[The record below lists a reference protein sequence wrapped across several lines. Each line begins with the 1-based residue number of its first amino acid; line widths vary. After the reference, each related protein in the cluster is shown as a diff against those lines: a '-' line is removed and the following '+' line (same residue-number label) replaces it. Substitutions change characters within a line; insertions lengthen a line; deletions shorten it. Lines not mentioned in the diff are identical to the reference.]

1 MISFSGLFIR
11 RPVASS
17 LIALGL
23 LFAGA
28 LGFIALPV
36 ASLPSV
42 DLPTLRV
49 TATQPG
55 ADPETM
61 ATTIAAP
68 LERQLGSIAGVTE
81 ITSTSSLGATAIAVQ
96 FDINRPVDKAAR
108 DVQAAIN
115 AAANDLPSD
124 LPSLPIVRKLNPAA
138 FPVLVL
144 ALTSDTITNSDLYD
158 IADTVI
164 AQRLSQVPGV
174 AEVSV
179 NGAEQPAMR
188 ISIDTNRLAA
198 IGVGI
203 DAVRTA
209 IVNANALGPLGAFE
223 GSIRTEMLATNAQLE
238 TVDDYKSIVVA
249 IHNGSAIRLGDV
261 ADIQKGVRNIRA
273 AGWFNGKPSVILQIT
288 KQPNA
293 NVIETVDAVKALL
306 PELGRWI
313 PAGVKIET
321 LTDRTESIRSSI
333 RDLMKTLLIAI
344 GLVMVVVFV
353 FLRSTAQTIAV
364 GVTVPL
370 SIAGSFAAMWLAG
383 FTLDTL
389 SLMAITIAVGFVVD
403 DAIVVVENVHRHVE
417 AGESPMTA
425 ALKGAQELGFTVL
438 SISLSLAAAFIPM
451 IFMEGIIGRLF
462 REFALTMVFAIAV
475 STFVSLTIAPVI
487 CSKLLHR
494 QGEPGRWRLDRW
506 IERGL
511 EGCATLYTRSLEPV
525 LRHPWITLV
534 VFGLVIAA
542 TVDLFITMPKGFF
555 PQDDIGL
562 IFGSTE
568 AAPDISFTRMSALQQ
583 KMSDIVSADPAVS
596 GVASF
601 IGASGGLSTVNQ
613 GRLLV
618 SLKPFSERKVTS
630 AEVVARLRR
639 ATSGIAGI
647 RLFMASAQDFRAGAR
662 SGKSP
667 LQFTLWGQ
675 DLKALQEWGPKAEAA
690 LKSAPELADV
700 STDKVSGGLQLNIV
714 VDRARAARVGVKF
727 QDIDATLNDAFGQRQ
742 IATLYT
748 PRNQYRTILSVAK
761 DRQAD
766 PSDLAGL
773 YVPGAKGLQVPLAT
787 LAHFNRGLAPLA
799 INHQG
804 QFASVTITY
813 DMAEGV
819 TQDAATAAVK
829 NAILSLHLPETIN
842 SDFAGDAKA
851 FTTASSS
858 QGLLI
863 LAAVLAVY
871 LILGIL
877 YESLVH
883 PLTILSTLPSAALG
897 ALLALKLFGL
907 EVSLIAI
914 IGIILL
920 IGVVKKNGIILV
932 DFAQSTRR
940 DSDASALTAIFEACR
955 VRFRPILMTTM
966 ASMLG
971 ALPLLL
977 AVGPGSEL
985 RRPLGV
991 TIIGGLFLSQIL
1003 TLYTTPV
1010 IYILMD
1016 KLGRKQRIPTSEPD
1030 QDEASPIEA
1039 RATSPHS
1046 ASS

>member
-1 MISFSGLFIR
+1 MNGFSGLFIQ

-17 LIALGL
+17 LIALGIL
-23 LFAGA
+23 LAGLLA
-28 LGFIALPV
+28 FVILPV

-49 TATQPG
+49 SATQPG

-61 ATTIAAP
+61 ATTVAAP

-81 ITSTSSLGATAIAVQ
+81 ITSTSSLGATTIAVQ

-115 AAANDLPSD
+115 AAAYDLPSD
-124 LPSLPIVRKLNPAA
+124 LPSLPLVRKLNPAA

-144 ALTSDTITNSDLYD
+144 ALTSDTLLNSEIYD
-158 IADTVI
+158 IADSVI
-164 AQRLSQVPGV
+164 AQRLSQVAGV

-179 NGAEQPAMR
+179 NGSEQPAMR
-188 ISIDTNRLAA
+188 ISVDPNRLAA

-203 DAVRTA
+203 DAVRSA

-223 GSIRTEMLATNAQLE
+223 GPKRSEMLATNAQLE
-238 TVDDYKSIVVA
+238 SVDDYKSIVVA
-249 IHNGSAIRLGDV
+249 NRNGAAIRLGDI
-261 ADIQKGVRNIRA
+261 ADIKQGVRNIRA
-273 AGWFNGKPSVILQIT
+273 AGWFNGKPAVILQIT

-293 NVIETVDAVKALL
+293 NVIETVDAIKALL
-306 PELGRWI
+306 PELRRWI

-321 LTDRTESIRSSI
+321 LTDRTESIRASI
-333 RDLMKTLLIAI
+333 RDLIKTLLVAVV
-344 GLVMVVVFV
+344 LVMGVVLV
-353 FLRSTAQTIAV
+353 FLRSRAQTIAV
-364 GVTVPL
+364 GISVPL
-370 SIAGSFAAMWLAG
+370 SIAGSFAAMWVAG
-383 FTLDTL
+383 FSLDTL

-403 DAIVVVENVHRHVE
+403 DAIVVVENVHRHIEDGDGALE
-417 AGESPMTA
+417 AA
-425 ALKGAQELGFTVL
+425 WKGAHELGFTVL
-438 SISLSLAAAFIPM
+438 SISLSLGAAFIPM
-451 IFMEGIIGRLF
+451 IFMDGIIGRLF
-462 REFALTMVFAIAV
+462 REFALTLVFAIAV

-487 CSKLLHR
+487 CSKLMR
-494 QGEPGRWRLDRW
+494 GREEQKRTRIDQW
-506 IERGL
+506 IENGL
-511 EGCATLYTRSLEPV
+511 DALAMLYARSLRPV
-525 LRHPWITLV
+525 LRHPWITLI
-534 VFGLVIAA
+534 VFGLVIGA
-542 TVDLFITMPKGFF
+542 TVNLFRTLPKGFF

-568 AAPDISFTRMSALQQ
+568 AAPDISFARMSELQQ
-583 KMSDIVSADPAVS
+583 KISAIASADPAVS

-613 GRLLV
+613 GRLLI
-618 SLKPFSERKVTS
+618 SLKPFAERKTSS
-630 AEVVARLRR
+630 AEIVARLRR
-639 ATSGIAGI
+639 ATSGIVGI
-647 RLFMASAQDFRAGAR
+647 RLFMAAAQDFRAGAR

-667 LQFTLWGQ
+667 MQFTIWGQ

-690 LKSAPELADV
+690 LKAAPELVDV
-700 STDKVSGGLQLNIV
+700 STDKVSGGLQLDLSI
-714 VDRARAARVGVKF
+714 DRIRAARLGVAF
-727 QDIDATLNDAFGQRQ
+727 QDIDAALNDAFGQRQ

-748 PRNQYRTILSVAK
+748 PRNQYKTVLAVAK
-761 DRQAD
+761 DKQSD
-766 PSDLAGL
+766 PSDLSGL
-773 YVPGAKGLQVPLAT
+773 YVPAAHGTQVPLET
-787 LAHFNRGLAPLA
+787 LAHINRGVAPLA

-804 QFASVTITY
+804 QFASITITY
-813 DMAEGV
+813 DLAEGI
-819 TQDAATAAVK
+819 TQDAATVAVRR
-829 NAILSLHLPETIN
+829 AILDLHMPDSVN

-851 FTTASSS
+851 FAAASGS

-897 ALLALKLFGL
+897 ALLALKLFGM
-907 EVSLIAI
+907 EISLIAI

-920 IGVVKKNGIILV
+920 IGIVKKNGIILV
-932 DFAQSTRR
+932 DFAQSRR
-940 DSDASALTAIFEACR
+940 RETELSALAAMFEACR

-977 AVGPGSEL
+977 AAGPGAGL

-1016 KLGRKQRIPTSEPD
+1016 KLGRRRRQPSTGL
-1030 QDEASPIEA
+1030 
-1039 RATSPHS
+1039 
-1046 ASS
+1046 

>member
-1 MISFSGLFIR
+1 MMSFSGLFIR

-17 LIALGL
+17 LLALGI

-28 LGFIALPV
+28 LAFFFLPV

-49 TATQPG
+49 TASQPG

-61 ATTIAAP
+61 ATTVAAP

-115 AAANDLPSD
+115 AAAYDLPSD
-124 LPSLPIVRKLNPAA
+124 LPALPLVRKLNPAA

-144 ALTSDTITNSDLYD
+144 ALTSETIPNSDLYD

-164 AQRLSQVPGV
+164 AQRLSQVAGV

-179 NGAEQPAMR
+179 NGAEQPAIR
-188 ISIDTNRLAA
+188 ISIDPNRLAA
-198 IGVGI
+198 IGIGLDTVRS
-203 DAVRTA
+203 AV
-209 IVNANALGPLGAFE
+209 VNANALGPLGAID
-223 GSIRTEMLATNAQLE
+223 GTSQTEMLASNAQLQTPE
-238 TVDDYKSIVVA
+238 DYQSIIVA
-249 IHNGSAIRLGDV
+249 NRKGAAVRLGDI
-261 ADIQKGVRNIRA
+261 ATISKGVRNIRA
-273 AGWFNGKPSVILQIT
+273 AGWFNGKPAVILQIT
-288 KQPNA
+288 KQPDA

-313 PAGVKIET
+313 PAGVKIST

-333 RDLMKTLLIAI
+333 RDLMKTLLVAI
-344 GLVMVVVFV
+344 VLVMGVVLV
-353 FLRSTAQTIAV
+353 FLRSRAQTIAV
-364 GVTVPL
+364 GVSVPL
-370 SIAGSFAAMWLAG
+370 SIAGSFAAMWVAG

-403 DAIVVVENVHRHVE
+403 DAIVVVENVHRHIE
-417 AGESPMTA
+417 AGDAPLTA

-438 SISLSLAAAFIPM
+438 SISLSLGAAFIPM

-462 REFALTMVFAIAV
+462 REFALTLVFAIAV

-487 CSKLLHR
+487 CSKLLR
-494 QGEPGRWRLDRW
+494 QRAPDTRRLWLDRW
-506 IERGL
+506 IETSL
-511 EGCATLYTRSLEPV
+511 EGLASLYAMSLRPV

-534 VFGLVIAA
+534 VFCLVIAA
-542 TVDLFITMPKGFF
+542 TVNLFRTLPKGFF

-568 AAPDISFTRMSALQQ
+568 ASPDISFARMSTLQQ
-583 KMSDIVSADPAVS
+583 KISDIVSADSSVS

-618 SLKPFSERKVTS
+618 SLKPFAERQESS
-630 AEVVARLRR
+630 ATIVARLRK
-639 ATSGIAGI
+639 ATAGIVGI

-690 LKSAPELADV
+690 LKAAPELADV
-700 STDKVSGGLQLNIV
+700 STDKTSGGLQLDLTI
-714 VDRARAARVGVKF
+714 DRIRAAGLGVKF
-727 QDIDATLNDAFGQRQ
+727 ADIDAALNDAFGQRQ
-742 IATLYT
+742 IATFYT
-748 PRNQYRTILSVAK
+748 PRNQYKTVLAVNKANQSDPGDLS
-761 DRQAD
+761 
-766 PSDLAGL
+766 GI
-773 YVPGAKGLQVPLAT
+773 YIPGSNGIQIPLAT
-787 LAHFNRGLAPLA
+787 LAHVSRGIQPLA

-813 DMAEGV
+813 DMAEGI

-829 NAILSLHLPETIN
+829 RAILDLHLPDAVN

-851 FTTASSS
+851 FAASAGS
-858 QGLLI
+858 QPLLI

-877 YESLVH
+877 YESLIH
-883 PLTILSTLPSAALG
+883 PITILSTLPSAALG
-897 ALLALKLFGL
+897 ALLALKAAGMEL
-907 EVSLIAI
+907 SLIAI

-920 IGVVKKNGIILV
+920 IGIVKKNGIILI
-932 DFAQSTRR
+932 DFAQSRR
-940 DSDASALTAIFEACR
+940 RESDIPAFAAMTEACR

-977 AVGPGSEL
+977 AIGPGAEL

-991 TIIGGLFLSQIL
+991 TIIGGLLLSQIL

-1010 IYILMD
+1010 IYLLMD
-1016 KLGRKQRIPTSEPD
+1016 RMTR
-1030 QDEASPIEA
+1030 
-1039 RATSPHS
+1039 RRN
-1046 ASS
+1046 

>member
-1 MISFSGLFIR
+1 MSGFSSLFIK

-17 LIALGL
+17 LLGL
-23 LFAGA
+23 GILFAGVLA
-28 LGFIALPV
+28 FFVLPV

-61 ATTIAAP
+61 ATTVAAP

-115 AAANDLPSD
+115 AAAYDLPSD
-124 LPSLPIVRKLNPAA
+124 LPALPLVRKLNPAA

-144 ALTSDTITNSDLYD
+144 ALTSETIPNSELYD

-164 AQRLSQVPGV
+164 AQRLSQVAGV

-179 NGAEQPAMR
+179 NGAEQPAIR
-188 ISIDTNRLAA
+188 ISLDPHRLAA

-203 DAVRTA
+203 DTVRTA
-209 IVNANALGPLGAFE
+209 VVNANALGPLGAFE
-223 GSIRTEMLATNAQLE
+223 GISRTEMLASNAQLQVPE
-238 TVDDYKSIVVA
+238 DYQSIIVA
-249 IHNGSAIRLGDV
+249 NRNGAAIRLGDI
-261 ADIQKGVRNIRA
+261 AEIKQGVRNNRA
-273 AGWFNGKPSVILQIT
+273 AGWFNGKPAVILQIT
-288 KQPNA
+288 KQPDA

-313 PAGVKIET
+313 PAGVKIST

-333 RDLMKTLLIAI
+333 RDLMKTLFVAI
-344 GLVMVVVFV
+344 LLVMGVVLV
-353 FLRSTAQTIAV
+353 FLRSRAQTIAV
-364 GVTVPL
+364 GVSVPL
-370 SIAGSFAAMWLAG
+370 SIAGSFAAMWVAG

-403 DAIVVVENVHRHVE
+403 DAIVVVENVHRHIE
-417 AGESPMTA
+417 AGDTPLTA

-462 REFALTMVFAIAV
+462 REFALTLVFAIAV

-487 CSKLLHR
+487 CSKLMGQR
-494 QGEPGRWRLDRW
+494 APDTKPFWLDRW
-506 IERGL
+506 IETGL
-511 EGCATLYTRSLEPV
+511 TGLASLYALSLKPV

-534 VFGLVIAA
+534 VFCLVIGA
-542 TVDLFITMPKGFF
+542 TVNLFRTLPKGFF

-568 AAPDISFTRMSALQQ
+568 AAPDISFARMSALQQ
-583 KMSDIVSADPAVS
+583 KISDIVSADSSVS

-618 SLKPFSERKVTS
+618 SLKPYAERQESS
-630 AEVVARLRR
+630 ATIVARLRK
-639 ATSGIAGI
+639 ATAGIVGI

-667 LQFTLWGQ
+667 MQFTLWGQ

-690 LKSAPELADV
+690 LKAAPELADV
-700 STDKVSGGLQLNIV
+700 STDKTNGGLQLDLTI
-714 VDRARAARVGVKF
+714 DRVRAARLGVKF
-727 QDIDATLNDAFGQRQ
+727 TDIDAALNDAFGQRQ
-742 IATLYT
+742 IATFYT
-748 PRNQYRTILSVAK
+748 PRNQYKTVLAVNK
-761 DRQAD
+761 DRQSD
-766 PSDLAGL
+766 PSDLSGI
-773 YVPGAKGLQVPLAT
+773 YVPGAKGVQIPIESI
-787 LAHFNRGLAPLA
+787 AHMGRGLQPLA

-813 DMAEGV
+813 DMAENV
-819 TQDAATAAVK
+819 TQDAAMAAVK
-829 NAILSLHLPETIN
+829 RAVLDLHLPETVN

-851 FTTASSS
+851 FATSAGS
-858 QGLLI
+858 QPLLL

-877 YESLVH
+877 YESLIH
-883 PLTILSTLPSAALG
+883 PITILSTLPSAALG
-897 ALLALKLFGL
+897 ALLALKAAGL
-907 EVSLIAI
+907 ELSLIAI

-920 IGVVKKNGIILV
+920 IGIVKKNGIILV
-932 DFAQSTRR
+932 DFAQSRR
-940 DSDASALTAIFEACR
+940 REIDLSALSAMTEACR

-977 AVGPGSEL
+977 ATGPGAEL

-991 TIIGGLFLSQIL
+991 TIIGGLLLSQIL

-1010 IYILMD
+1010 IYLLMD
-1016 KLGRKQRIPTSEPD
+1016 RLTRRKPRENP
-1030 QDEASPIEA
+1030 
-1039 RATSPHS
+1039 
-1046 ASS
+1046 

>member
-1 MISFSGLFIR
+1 MNGFSGLFIT

-17 LIALGL
+17 LVALGL
-23 LFAGA
+23 VFSGA
-28 LGFIALPV
+28 LAFFFLPV

-61 ATTIAAP
+61 ATTVAAP
-68 LERQLGSIAGVTE
+68 LERQLGAIAGVTE
-81 ITSTSSLGATAIAVQ
+81 ITSTSSLGATAIAIQ

-124 LPSLPIVRKLNPAA
+124 LPSLPVVRKLNPAA

-144 ALTSDTITNSDLYD
+144 ALTSDTIPNSVLYD
-158 IADTVI
+158 IADSVI

-188 ISIDTNRLAA
+188 ISIDPNRLAA
-198 IGVGI
+198 IGVGV
-203 DAVRTA
+203 DAVRA
-209 IVNANALGPLGAFE
+209 AVVNANAFGPVGTLEGAL
-223 GSIRTEMLATNAQLE
+223 RTQTLATNAQLE
-238 TVDDYKSIVVA
+238 TIEDYKSIVIA
-249 IHNGSAIRLGDV
+249 NRNGASIRLGDV
-261 ADIQKGVRNIRA
+261 AEIKEGVRNIRA
-273 AGWFNGKPSVILQIT
+273 AGWFNGKPAVILQIS

-293 NVIETVDAVKALL
+293 NVIETVDAVKLLL

-313 PAGVKIET
+313 PAGVKIDT
-321 LTDRTESIRSSI
+321 LTDRTESIRASI
-333 RDLMKTLLIAI
+333 RDLMKTLFIAI
-344 GLVMVVVFV
+344 VLVMGVVLV
-353 FLRSTAQTIAV
+353 FLRSGAQTIAV
-364 GVTVPL
+364 GVSVPL
-370 SIAGSFAAMWLAG
+370 SIAGSFAAMWVAG

-403 DAIVVVENVHRHVE
+403 DAIVVVENVHRHIE
-417 AGESPMTA
+417 AGDTPMTA

-451 IFMEGIIGRLF
+451 IFMEGVIGRLF
-462 REFALTMVFAIAV
+462 REFALTLVFAIAV
-475 STFVSLTIAPVI
+475 STFVSLTIAPMI
-487 CSKLLHR
+487 CSKLLR
-494 QGEPGRWRLDRW
+494 QKGEKERGRLDRW
-506 IERGL
+506 IEAGL
-511 EGCATLYTRSLEPV
+511 EGLASLYAASLQPV
-525 LRHPWITLV
+525 MRHPWVTLI

-542 TVDLFITMPKGFF
+542 TVDLFRTLPKGFF

-568 AAPDISFTRMSALQQ
+568 AAPDVSFARMSELQQ
-583 KMSDIVSADPAVS
+583 KISDIVSADPAIS
-596 GVASF
+596 GTASF
-601 IGASGGLSTVNQ
+601 IGASGGFSTVNQ
-613 GRLLV
+613 GRLLI
-618 SLKPFSERKVTS
+618 SLKPFAERKTSS
-630 AEVVARLRR
+630 AEIVARLRR

-662 SGKSP
+662 SGKSAM
-667 LQFTLWGQ
+667 QFTLWGQ
-675 DLKALQEWGPKAEAA
+675 DLKALHEWGPKAEAA
-690 LKSAPELADV
+690 LKAAPELVDV
-700 STDKVSGGLQLNIV
+700 STDKVSGGLQLDIV
-714 VDRARAARVGVKF
+714 VDRERAARLGVKF
-727 QDIDATLNDAFGQRQ
+727 SDIDAALGDAYGQRQ

-748 PRNQYRTILSVAK
+748 PRNQYRTILAVSRDK
-761 DRQAD
+761 QSD

-773 YVPGAKGLQVPLAT
+773 YVPGAKGIQVPLESI
-787 LAHFNRGLAPLA
+787 AHFKRGLAPLA

-819 TQDAATAAVK
+819 TQDAATAAVRRQ
-829 NAILSLHLPETIN
+829 ILDLHLPETVN

-851 FTTASSS
+851 FTTAAGS
-858 QGLLI
+858 QPLLI

-897 ALLALKLFGL
+897 ALLSLKLFGL
-907 EVSLIAI
+907 EISLIAI

-920 IGVVKKNGIILV
+920 IGIVKKNGIILI
-932 DFAQSTRR
+932 DFAQSRR
-940 DSDASALTAIFEACR
+940 RELDMTALAAMVEACR

-977 AVGPGSEL
+977 ASGPGSEL

-991 TIIGGLFLSQIL
+991 TIIGGLLLSQIL

-1010 IYILMD
+1010 IYLLMD
-1016 KLGRKQRIPTSEPD
+1016 RLTRRSRQAR
-1030 QDEASPIEA
+1030 DEAGIIAAADP
-1039 RATSPHS
+1039 S
-1046 ASS
+1046 A

>member
-1 MISFSGLFIR
+1 MNGFSGLFIH

-17 LIALGL
+17 LIALGIL
-23 LFAGA
+23 LAGLLA
-28 LGFIALPV
+28 FVILPV

-49 TATQPG
+49 SATQPG

-61 ATTIAAP
+61 ATTVAAP

-81 ITSTSSLGATAIAVQ
+81 ITSTSSLGATTIAVQ

-115 AAANDLPSD
+115 AAAYDLPSD
-124 LPSLPIVRKLNPAA
+124 LPSLPLVRKLNPAA

-144 ALTSDTITNSDLYD
+144 ALTSDTLLNSEIYD
-158 IADTVI
+158 IADSVI
-164 AQRLSQVPGV
+164 AQRLSQVAGV

-179 NGAEQPAMR
+179 NGSEQPAMR
-188 ISIDTNRLAA
+188 ISVDPNRLAA

-203 DAVRTA
+203 DAVRSA

-223 GSIRTEMLATNAQLE
+223 GPKRSEMLATNAQLE
-238 TVDDYKSIVVA
+238 SVDDYKSIVVA
-249 IHNGSAIRLGDV
+249 NRNGAAIRLGDI
-261 ADIQKGVRNIRA
+261 ADIKQGVRNIRA
-273 AGWFNGKPSVILQIT
+273 AGWFNGKPAVILQIT

-293 NVIETVDAVKALL
+293 NVIETVDAIKALL
-306 PELGRWI
+306 PELRRWI

-321 LTDRTESIRSSI
+321 LTDRTESIRASI
-333 RDLMKTLLIAI
+333 RDLIKTLLVAVV
-344 GLVMVVVFV
+344 LVMGVVLV
-353 FLRSTAQTIAV
+353 FLRSRAQTIAV
-364 GVTVPL
+364 GVSVPL
-370 SIAGSFAAMWLAG
+370 SIAGSFAAMWVAG
-383 FTLDTL
+383 FSLDTL

-403 DAIVVVENVHRHVE
+403 DAIVVVENVHRHIE
-417 AGESPMTA
+417 DGDSALEA
-425 ALKGAQELGFTVL
+425 ALKGAHELGFTVL
-438 SISLSLAAAFIPM
+438 SISLSLGAAFIPM
-451 IFMEGIIGRLF
+451 IFMDGIIGRLF
-462 REFALTMVFAIAV
+462 REFALTLVFAIAV

-487 CSKLLHR
+487 CSKLMR
-494 QGEPGRWRLDRW
+494 GREEHKRSRIDRW
-506 IERGL
+506 IENGL
-511 EGCATLYTRSLEPV
+511 DALAMLYARSLEPV
-525 LRHPWITLV
+525 LRHPWITLI
-534 VFGLVIAA
+534 VFGLVIGA
-542 TVDLFITMPKGFF
+542 TVNLFRTLPKGFF

-568 AAPDISFTRMSALQQ
+568 AAPDISFARMSELQQ
-583 KMSDIVSADPAVS
+583 KISAIASANPAVS

-601 IGASGGLSTVNQ
+601 IGASGGLLTVNQ
-613 GRLLV
+613 GRLLI
-618 SLKPFSERKVTS
+618 SLKPFAERKTSS
-630 AEVVARLRR
+630 AEIVARLRR
-639 ATSGIAGI
+639 ATSGIVGI
-647 RLFMASAQDFRAGAR
+647 RLFMAAAQDFRAGAR

-667 LQFTLWGQ
+667 MQFTIWGQ

-690 LKSAPELADV
+690 LKAAPELVDV
-700 STDKVSGGLQLNIV
+700 STDKVSGGLQLDLSI
-714 VDRARAARVGVKF
+714 DRIRAARLGVAF
-727 QDIDATLNDAFGQRQ
+727 QDIDAALNDAFGQRQ

-748 PRNQYRTILSVAK
+748 PRNQYKTVLAVAK
-761 DRQAD
+761 DKQSD
-766 PSDLAGL
+766 PSDLSGL
-773 YVPGAKGLQVPLAT
+773 YVPAAHGTQVPLET
-787 LAHFNRGLAPLA
+787 LAHINRGVAPLA

-804 QFASVTITY
+804 QFASITITY
-813 DMAEGV
+813 DMAEGI
-819 TQDAATAAVK
+819 TQDAATAAVRR
-829 NAILSLHLPETIN
+829 AILDLHMPDSVN

-851 FTTASSS
+851 FASASGS

-897 ALLALKLFGL
+897 ALLALKLFGM
-907 EVSLIAI
+907 EISLIAI

-920 IGVVKKNGIILV
+920 IGIVKKNGIILV
-932 DFAQSTRR
+932 DFAQSRRR
-940 DSDASALTAIFEACR
+940 DGESSALAAMFEACR

-977 AVGPGSEL
+977 AAGPGAEL

-1016 KLGRKQRIPTSEPD
+1016 KLGRKRRQPSTD
-1030 QDEASPIEA
+1030 
-1039 RATSPHS
+1039 H
-1046 ASS
+1046 